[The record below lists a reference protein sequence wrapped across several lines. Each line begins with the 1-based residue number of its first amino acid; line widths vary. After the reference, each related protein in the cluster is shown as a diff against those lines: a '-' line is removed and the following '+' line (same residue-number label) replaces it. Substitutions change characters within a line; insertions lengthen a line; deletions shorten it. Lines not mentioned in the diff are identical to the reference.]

1 MATVLFSFKKLANG
15 RIMFHGF
22 TGPSQ
27 PSAEADLKAHAE
39 GCPDFGPA
47 FRADQTIEIVREVES
62 LPEFDGD
69 DLEEWLEA
77 LLGEEEDDGD
87 VIDVDP
93 EEH

>member
-1 MATVLFSFKKLANG
+1 MPTVLFSFKKLANG

-22 TGPSQ
+22 TGPSL

-47 FRADQTIEIVREVES
+47 FRADQTIEIVREVET

-77 LLGEEEDDGD
+77 LQGEEEDDGD
-87 VIDVDP
+87 VIDIDP

>member
-27 PSAEADLKAHAE
+27 PTAESDMEAHFE
-39 GCPDFGPA
+39 GCQASREA
-47 FRADQTIEIVREVES
+47 FVSGNTIEFVREVEA
-62 LPEFDGD
+62 LPSFDGD
-69 DLEEWLEA
+69 EIEEWLEA